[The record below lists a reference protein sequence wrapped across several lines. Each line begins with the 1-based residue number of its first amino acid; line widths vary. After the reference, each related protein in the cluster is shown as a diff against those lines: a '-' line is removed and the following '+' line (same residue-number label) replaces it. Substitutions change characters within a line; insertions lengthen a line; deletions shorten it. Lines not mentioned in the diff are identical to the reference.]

1 MATLTMRHFVYVPD
15 RFYLLYKLREN
26 CSIARKLG
34 MRYMKTTIENIYKI
48 RVSHIIIIAGF
59 IILLINK
66 YANLLDFDFLDP
78 LSKSSIT
85 LLGIITISSV
95 VLFQKKSFFLIYFCA
110 FAILATWLI
119 LFSIFEKIL
128 SCFSINLKISLRSF
142 SNKFPSTE
150 STTKLVRDMFFF
162 YKFFSIDFFFLF
174 QS

>member
-1 MATLTMRHFVYVPD
+1 MATPTMRHFVYVPN
-15 RFYLLYKLREN
+15 RFYLLYRLREN

-95 VLFQKKSFFLIYFCA
+95 VLFQKKSFFLILVFLFA
-110 FAILATWLI
+110 FNTWLLTRDTTLI
-119 LFSIFEKIL
+119 VFLLFAATTQNTKKKL
-128 SCFSINLKISLRSF
+128 LNLWNICLQKPVCKNSQR
-142 SNKFPSTE
+142 
-150 STTKLVRDMFFF
+150 VV
-162 YKFFSIDFFFLF
+162 
-174 QS
+174 

>member
-85 LLGIITISSV
+85 LLGIIAVSSV
-95 VLFQKKSFFLIYFCA
+95 VLFQKIFFLILVFY
-110 FAILATWLI
+110 
-119 LFSIFEKIL
+119 
-128 SCFSINLKISLRSF
+128 SLL
-142 SNKFPSTE
+142 T
-150 STTKLVRDMFFF
+150 LG
-162 YKFFSIDFFFLF
+162 Y
-174 QS
+174 